1 MADGAALTGRER
13 RHLEALRLFV
23 GGRGN
28 DAIPVM
34 KEILAE
40 HPRDVLLMQRLYFLY
55 FWQGRS
61 ADMLEITTE
70 VLPALEDDG
79 YALGYHAF
87 ALEENRRFD
96 EALPLAERALARNPR
111 DAWAVHAIA
120 HVHYERGDNRRGIES
135 LPPQIHPCDHL
146 GYFRNHLLWH
156 LALLHLAE
164 GDYERGGRLFESV
177 FGRIPITIASDLQ
190 DSVALAWRLDL
201 FGHPDPKRWTQLAEA
216 ARRWI
221 DMPLLLFH
229 DLHVG
234 MALSAAGRLGGRGG
248 APRAAARAR
257 EEVEERHARRRWWC
271 RCWRASTPS
280 RGATTRRAWPGSSRW
295 TRAWW
300 RWAAATPSAR
310 SSTTRSWPRPCAA
323 GCASRRWPSS
333 SAASPSAPT
342 PVTSGNT
349 RARDELG
356 RSRAGDGE
364 PHRRGAL
371 SHRDAAGRGGR
382 VMARGA
388 LVIRRGTERDVPTI
402 LKLIRGLAEYE
413 RLAHEMEATAARVRA
428 HGFGRRRYFETI
440 ICRRGGKPVGFALY
454 FFTYSTFL
462 ARPTLYLEDLF
473 VLPEDRGTGAGKAL
487 LRALARIAVRRG
499 CGRLEW
505 AVLDWNRPAIGF
517 YKRLGAKLRR
527 QWILTRLTG
536 TPLRRLAR

>member
-1 MADGAALTGRER
+1 MTGVLRDAYGLTVSTGSRAAVDAHDRGVRALLGFGAETVDEFRRAVAADPDFVLARAALAVALYLDEHIPAGRAEMERAVADGATQAATLTGRER

-70 VLPALEDDG
+70 VRP
-79 YALGYHAF
+79 

-120 HVHYERGDNRRGIES
+120 HVHYERGENRRGIET

-201 FGHPDPKRWTQLAEA
+201 FGHPESKRWTQLAEA

-234 MALSAAGRLGGRGG
+234 MALSAAGDWPAAEGHLERLRARGKKSRNATLPEVVVPLLEGLHAFARGDYAGCVARMEPVDARVVEVGGSHAQREVFHDTLV
-248 APRAAARAR
+248 AAALRGRVPERAIALL
-257 EEVEERHARRRWWC
+257 ERRLAKR
-271 RCWRASTPS
+271 PN
-280 RGATTRRAWPGSSRW
+280 PGQFW
-295 TRAWW
+295 
-300 RWAAATPSAR
+300 
-310 SSTTRSWPRPCAA
+310 
-323 GCASRRWPSS
+323 
-333 SAASPSAPT
+333 
-342 PVTSGNT
+342 
-349 RARDELG
+349 E
-356 RSRAGDGE
+356 RSRA
-364 PHRRGAL
+364 
-371 SHRDAAGRGGR
+371 S
-382 VMARGA
+382 
-388 LVIRRGTERDVPTI
+388 
-402 LKLIRGLAEYE
+402 
-413 RLAHEMEATAARVRA
+413 
-428 HGFGRRRYFETI
+428 
-440 ICRRGGKPVGFALY
+440 
-454 FFTYSTFL
+454 
-462 ARPTLYLEDLF
+462 
-473 VLPEDRGTGAGKAL
+473 
-487 LRALARIAVRRG
+487 
-499 CGRLEW
+499 
-505 AVLDWNRPAIGF
+505 
-517 YKRLGAKLRR
+517 
-527 QWILTRLTG
+527 
-536 TPLRRLAR
+536 